1 MIRILLCLFLSA
13 LALGCSAER
22 RDVIRYFEAIIP
34 HEHKLREAQSRMTQ
48 ISALPFEQ
56 RAQAYRALS
65 DESRVL
71 SEEIGKIRPP
81 EAAAKFHQQ
90 FLAACQDFATFNQV
104 IGDVVDLKL
113 TPAQRDEASKKMQA
127 MQSAWPGKM
136 DALRA
141 EEQRLGKAFGI
152 DFQ

>member
-1 MIRILLCLFLSA
+1 MIRILLCLL
-13 LALGCSAER
+13 LGVLTLGCSAER

-56 RAQAYRALS
+56 RAQAYRSLA
-65 DESRVL
+65 DESRKM

-81 EAAAKFHQQ
+81 EAVAGFHQQ
-90 FLAACQDFATFNQV
+90 FLAAWQDFVTFNQV

-113 TPAQRDEASKKMQA
+113 TPAQRDEASKKMQTLQA
-127 MQSAWPGKM
+127 AWPAKM
-136 DALRA
+136 DALRV